1 MAAMGVALNN
11 VNQQLW
17 TDAQRG
23 DTVCFKHACSHTAFD
38 PTSRD
43 AGNRVHR
50 ACGQRACRR
59 KTKKV
64 RRPRFCVPS
73 FKLIDRESAMANAQH
88 ASATSRDL
96 FEALDNRE
104 WYSFSVAF
112 LLRKLRVDA
121 EGLLQLVNELDHALR
136 GKRTD
141 CVNMFAFNGVHYV
154 GLESRRLAYEADKLA
169 GTNHVERLVQL
180 GFYG

>member
-1 MAAMGVALNN
+1 MTNAH
-11 VNQQLW
+11 
-17 TDAQRG
+17 
-23 DTVCFKHACSHTAFD
+23 HA
-38 PTSRD
+38 P
-43 AGNRVHR
+43 
-50 ACGQRACRR
+50 
-59 KTKKV
+59 
-64 RRPRFCVPS
+64 
-73 FKLIDRESAMANAQH
+73 
-88 ASATSRDL
+88 ATSRDL
-96 FEALDNRE
+96 LEALDDRQ

-136 GKRTD
+136 GERTD
-141 CVNMFAFNGVHYV
+141 RVNIFAFNGVNYV